1 LCASDEIC
9 HNGRHG
15 MKPWAIALWAA
26 SSVLAEDPALP
37 TLRSFAGAFIGE
49 GDHNYFVE
57 SELRLPVRLDDRL
70 ALAYQYREATPFL
83 DEADGIQA
91 EVFTRRQEAEIGF
104 GFSDDVRLIAVGG
117 YRTSHRVDGPGLLG
131 AYAVGGGIGSPLARD
146 GERLQWS
153 VTGGAFL
160 SRRGT
165 SDDWWVDAH
174 GSWRAWDF
182 AQAAYR
188 QIPFRA
194 ALTLTADF
202 EFANDGRRL
211 QPFFRV
217 GPAVE
222 LLTAHGNRAQFQLQ
236 WYHNDHNAFAGD
248 DENAFLF
255 GLNVI
260 SSVDTN
266 FTARSP
272 LEREPG
278 WLPLIWGAYDLGFAS
293 TRSVSRFEMN
303 VELIDFAI
311 AAQPFTG
318 AIWYESRQEYRVGG
332 DFDNIAYSVTL
343 GVQTPVGT
351 ESYPLVAGAD
361 FLHRSDHALNPSARR
376 VAPGTLLANG
386 SHNLF
391 PRLRLQTAG
400 WDLPYRDHH
409 SYDRH
414 TGWLHTFDWRVTAGW
429 NINDNRDRGKF
440 AGQLGL
446 NWDLATVEGYVVY
459 ARGLVS
465 MGNETPD
472 WLGELGVRRPI
483 GKIFTRIE
491 SYGIKSDIAHGDT
504 FVVGVGVNL

>member
-1 LCASDEIC
+1 
-9 HNGRHG
+9 
-15 MKPWAIALWAA
+15 MKRWAIALWAA
-26 SSVLAEDPALP
+26 STVFAEDPALP
-37 TLRSFAGAFIGE
+37 TARSFAGAFIGE

-70 ALAYQYREATPFL
+70 ALAYHYREATPFL
-83 DEADGIQA
+83 DEAGGIQA
-91 EVFTRRQEAEIGF
+91 EVLTRRQEAEIGF
-104 GFSDDVRLIAVGG
+104 ALSDNLRLIAAGG
-117 YRTSHRVDGPGLLG
+117 YRSTYREDGPGFLS
-131 AYAVGGGIGSPLARD
+131 AYAVGAGIGSPLSRD
-146 GERLQWS
+146 GQRLQWS
-153 VTGGAFL
+153 VTGGAFV

-165 SDDWWVDAH
+165 GDDWWLDAR
-174 GSWRAWDF
+174 GSWRAWEF

-202 EFANDGRRL
+202 EFANDGSRL

-222 LLTAHGNRAQFQLQ
+222 LLTANGNRALFQLQ
-236 WYHNDHNAFAGD
+236 WYHNDNNAFAGG

-260 SSVDTN
+260 SSVETN

-272 LEREPG
+272 LERERG

-311 AAQPFTG
+311 AGQPFTG
-318 AIWYESRQEYRVGG
+318 VIWYESRQEYRVGG
-332 DFDNIAYSVTL
+332 DFDNIAYSVAL
-343 GVQTPVGT
+343 GAQTPVGP

-361 FLHRSDHALNPSARR
+361 FLHRSDHALNPSAQR
-376 VAPGTLLANG
+376 VAPGALLDNG
-386 SHNLF
+386 SHNLL

-400 WDLPYRDHH
+400 WDLPYRGHH
-409 SYDRH
+409 LYDRR
-414 TGWLHTFDWRVTAGW
+414 TGWLHVFDWRVTAGW
-429 NINDNRDRGKF
+429 DIYDDRQRGKL

-446 NWDLATVEGYVVY
+446 NWDVAAVEGYVVY

-472 WLGELGVRRPI
+472 WLGEFGVRRPL

-491 SYGIKSDIAHGDT
+491 SYGIKSDIARGHT